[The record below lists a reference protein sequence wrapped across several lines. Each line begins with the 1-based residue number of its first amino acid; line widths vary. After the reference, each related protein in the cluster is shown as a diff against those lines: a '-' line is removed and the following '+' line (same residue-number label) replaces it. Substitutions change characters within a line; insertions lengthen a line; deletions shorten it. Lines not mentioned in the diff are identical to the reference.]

1 QPGHSGPVYLG
12 ALICFLFV
20 FAMVYVKS
28 NHKWWLFAITVL
40 AIMMSWGKNLAG
52 FNTFL
57 FENLPYYNK
66 FRAPAM
72 ILIIPQLSFSFL
84 AVLALQQALFG
95 DDKKEYILKK
105 LKQAG
110 LIMAG
115 IFAVALMMYFGFDY
129 MNDRDRYIQQQLA
142 QMMTDQPTVAREIVQ
157 AAADSRKEIFASD
170 LMRSLFFA
178 AAAFLMLFLYAKNK
192 LKAQHAVIALLVLTA
207 LDILPVGKRY
217 LSNDNFLEPE
227 ENDAIFTPT
236 QADLQILQDKDTHY
250 RVFNLTQDVFNDAI
264 TSYHHR
270 SIGGYHAAKLSLYQ
284 DLIENQLARQPM
296 NMQVLNMLNTRYVIV
311 PDSAGQPIAQLN
323 QGALGSAWLVRSIR
337 FVPNAAAEM
346 KALNDFNAAEE
357 AVVQQS
363 FKASIPN
370 MPMWDSAA
378 SIKLDKND
386 HDVLNYTFNAATPQ
400 FAVFSEVYY
409 DRGWKAFIDGKE
421 APIVKTNYVLRGL
434 SIPAGSHKIEF
445 RFEPQSYITGTRIT
459 SISQI
464 LLVVLFLIALF
475 MEYRRRKTAA

>member
-1 QPGHSGPVYLG
+1 
-12 ALICFLFV
+12 
-20 FAMVYVKS
+20 
-28 NHKWWLFAITVL
+28 
-40 AIMMSWGKNLAG
+40 MSWGKNLAG

-95 DDKKEYILKK
+95 DDKEEEILKK

-110 LIMAG
+110 IVMAG
-115 IFAVALMMYFGFDY
+115 IFAVALLMYFSFDY
-129 MNDRDRYIQQQLA
+129 MNDRDRYIQQQLS

-170 LMRSLFFA
+170 LLRSLFFA
-178 AAAFLMLFLYAKNK
+178 GAAFLMLFLYAKNK
-192 LKAQHAVIALLVLTA
+192 MKAQHALIALLVLTA

-236 QADLQILQDKDTHY
+236 QADLQILQDKDPNY

-284 DLIENQLARQPM
+284 DLIENQLAKQPM

-311 PDSAGQPIAQLN
+311 PDSAGQPMAQLN
-323 QGALGSAWLVRSIR
+323 PAALGSAWLVKSIR
-337 FVPNAAAEM
+337 FVPNPAAEM

-357 AVVQQS
+357 AVVQES
-363 FKASIPN
+363 FKASIPT
-370 MPMWDSAA
+370 MPVWDSAA
-378 SIKLDKND
+378 TIKLDKND
-386 HDVLNYTFNAATPQ
+386 HDILNYTFNAATPQ

-434 SIPAGSHKIEF
+434 SVPAGSHKIEF
-445 RFEPQSYITGTRIT
+445 RFEPESYIMGTRIT

-464 LLVVLFLIALF
+464 LLVVLFAVALF
-475 MEYRRRKTAA
+475 MEYRRRKSAA